1 MSSFSKS
8 IRNNQ
13 RGLYCC
19 LCKRWLHLSC
29 TSFTIKEYQSL
40 LPTSEVRYCHICLA
54 SIFQFDNTSDNLEYM
69 NCIFNLGYSRTSSS
83 NYIFSTCQLS
93 LVSKKLGTDHNIDRD
108 YNCIRQDGK
117 DSIHYLDTDFN
128 DFVDKNSIFDVH
140 FSILHIN
147 TRSNSKLYFYAI
159 K

>member
-1 MSSFSKS
+1 MLNVFLVQKS

-93 LVSKKLGTDHNIDRD
+93 LVSKMLGTDHNIDPD
-108 YNCIRQDGK
+108 YNCIRQNCISSTLSLMILLTK
-117 DSIHYLDTDFN
+117 IAYLMFTSQFC
-128 DFVDKNSIFDVH
+128 I
-140 FSILHIN
+140 
-147 TRSNSKLYFYAI
+147 
-159 K
+159 